1 MRDRL
6 WWVGNPA
13 EWLFLMAVAALA
25 HIGFSAFMDMA
36 LGR

>member
-13 EWLFLMAVAALA
+13 EWLFLMAIAALA
-25 HIGFSAFMDMA
+25 YIGVSAIAEMV
-36 LGR
+36 R